1 MGVLLMTGKVLTFY
15 LGNNLCGIDIAF
27 AKEINR
33 KIKYT
38 SVSGGTSHV
47 VGLLNLRGQVVSLF
61 DLNQVLNFNEKKN
74 SARSQCIILKD
85 FYQGDQV
92 GFFIDKLGEVVDV
105 TPDICE
111 LPPANIRNIE
121 SPFIAEVVKL
131 QAGIILVLDI
141 KKVFDVI

>member
-1 MGVLLMTGKVLTFY
+1 MTGKILTFY
-15 LGNNLCGIDIAF
+15 IGDNLCGIDIAF

-38 SVSGGTSHV
+38 SVTSGTSHI

-61 DLNQVLNFNEKKN
+61 DLNQVLNSTGRTN

-85 FYQGDQV
+85 LYQGDQV

-121 SPFIAEVVKL
+121 GPFIAEVVKL
-131 QAGIILVLDI
+131 QGNIILVLDI
-141 KKVFDVI
+141 KRIFEVI

>member
-1 MGVLLMTGKVLTFY
+1 MTGKILTFY
-15 LGNNLCGIDIAF
+15 IGDNLCGIDIAF

-38 SVSGGTSHV
+38 SVTSGTSHI

-61 DLNQVLNFNEKKN
+61 DLNQVLNSTGRKN
-74 SARSQCIILKD
+74 SERSQCIILKD
-85 FYQGDQV
+85 LYQGDQV

-121 SPFIAEVVKL
+121 GPFIAEVVKL
-131 QAGIILVLDI
+131 QANIILVLDI
-141 KKVFDVI
+141 KRIFELI

>member
-1 MGVLLMTGKVLTFY
+1 MTGKILTFY
-15 LGNNLCGIDIAF
+15 IGDNLCGIDIAF

-38 SVSGGTSHV
+38 SITNGTSHI

-61 DLNQVLNFNEKKN
+61 DLNQVLNSTGRKN
-74 SARSQCIILKD
+74 SVRSQCIILKD
-85 FYQGDQV
+85 SYRGDQV

-121 SPFIAEVVKL
+121 GPFIAEVVKL
-131 QAGIILVLDI
+131 QTNIILVLDI
-141 KKVFDVI
+141 KKIFEVI

>member
-1 MGVLLMTGKVLTFY
+1 MTGKILTFY
-15 LGNNLCGIDIAF
+15 IGDNLCGIDIAF

-38 SVSGGTSHV
+38 SITDGTSHI

-61 DLNQVLNFNEKKN
+61 DLNQVLDSTGRKN
-74 SARSQCIILKD
+74 SIRSQCIILKD
-85 FYQGDQV
+85 SYQGDQV

-105 TPDICE
+105 TPDVCE

-121 SPFIAEVVKL
+121 GSFITEVVKL
-131 QAGIILVLDI
+131 QTDIILVLDI
-141 KKVFDVI
+141 KKIFEVI

>member
-1 MGVLLMTGKVLTFY
+1 MTGKILTFY
-15 LGNNLCGIDIAF
+15 IGDNLCGIDIAF

-38 SVSGGTSHV
+38 SVTSGTSHI

-61 DLNQVLNFNEKKN
+61 DLNQVLNSTGRTN

-85 FYQGDQV
+85 LYQGDQV

-121 SPFIAEVVKL
+121 GPFIAEVVKL
-131 QAGIILVLDI
+131 QANIILVLDI
-141 KKVFDVI
+141 KRIFEVI

>member
-1 MGVLLMTGKVLTFY
+1 MTGKVLTFY
-15 LGNNLCGIDIAF
+15 LGDNLCGIDIAF

-33 KIKYT
+33 KINYT
-38 SVSGGTSHV
+38 TVSEGTSPV
-47 VGLLNLRGQVVSLF
+47 VGLLNLRGQVVTLF
-61 DLNQVLNFNEKKN
+61 DLNQVLNSTKKRD

-105 TPDICE
+105 TPNICE
-111 LPPANIRNIE
+111 FPPANIRNIE
-121 SPFIAEVVKL
+121 GQFIAEIVRQ
-131 QAGIILVLDI
+131 QAGIILILDI